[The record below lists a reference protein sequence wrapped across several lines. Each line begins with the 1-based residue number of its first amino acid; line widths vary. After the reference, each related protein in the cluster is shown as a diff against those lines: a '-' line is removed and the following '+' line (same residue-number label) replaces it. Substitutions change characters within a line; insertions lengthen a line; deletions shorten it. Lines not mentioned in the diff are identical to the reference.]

1 MKFCE
6 CEQFPAD
13 EETVLVL
20 LERVNEAQRLAA
32 REMRELQ
39 AQDPHK
45 KKRKRGEGG
54 GDDMDKHEG
63 SDTVVKNV
71 FKQGAGGGGGGRM
84 KKKSAGKQK

>member
-1 MKFCE
+1 M
-6 CEQFPAD
+6 
-13 EETVLVL
+13 LVL

-45 KKRKRGEGG
+45 KKRKRGEGD
-54 GDDMDKHEG
+54 GDDQDKHEG

-84 KKKSAGKQK
+84 KKKPSNGSHKK

>member
-1 MKFCE
+1 M
-6 CEQFPAD
+6 
-13 EETVLVL
+13 
-20 LERVNEAQRLAA
+20 NEAQRLAA

-45 KKRKRGEGG
+45 KRKRGAEGG
-54 GDDMDKHEG
+54 EDRDKSEG

-84 KKKSAGKQK
+84 KKKPSAGSHKTPKSK